1 MNTHTSHTLM
11 YTLNEIKESKML
23 FDCLLFLLN
32 VFFMKYKKNVSKKNC
47 NLIINLLNILLG
59 KKKLKQI

>member
-1 MNTHTSHTLM
+1 M